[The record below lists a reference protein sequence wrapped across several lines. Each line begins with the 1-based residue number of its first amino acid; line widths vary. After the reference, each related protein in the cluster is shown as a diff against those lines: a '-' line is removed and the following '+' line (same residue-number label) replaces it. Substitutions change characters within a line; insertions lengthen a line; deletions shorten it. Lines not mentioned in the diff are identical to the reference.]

1 MGMPA
6 LSEESVRDGEY
17 YFEDGLRKVT
27 PYYMLLDSVISDR
40 FMRKF
45 GPEPTLQDFLDDMFP
60 FHNKMYLRYVVDV
73 GEVFLNLEKVDRDSI
88 RKKEWITFRI
98 FIKRRRQHRQ
108 RGIPALA
115 LQFSPLFSES
125 TTILRIEY
133 HIRDPREVVLR
144 QGDHFARILHIHE
157 TPVLDQPIKVIHESE
172 DLVVVNKPA
181 SYVVGPQW
189 NTRLNCVRFSLM
201 KEFGYGD
208 VRNIHRIDR
217 LTSGVLIFAKV
228 WLP

>member
-1 MGMPA
+1 M
-6 LSEESVRDGEY
+6 R
-17 YFEDGLRKVT
+17 FNFT
-27 PYYMLLDSVISDR
+27 PY
-40 FMRKF
+40 
-45 GPEPTLQDFLDDMFP
+45 FP
-60 FHNKMYLRYVVDV
+60 SL
-73 GEVFLNLEKVDRDSI
+73 
-88 RKKEWITFRI
+88 
-98 FIKRRRQHRQ
+98 
-108 RGIPALA
+108 
-115 LQFSPLFSES
+115 PLFFA
-125 TTILRIEY
+125 LN
-133 HIRDPREVVLR
+133 IRDPREVVLR

-157 TPVLDQPIKVIHESE
+157 TPVLDEPIKVIHEDE

-228 WLP
+228 RQCKNSGRPGRPGK